1 MYTSEE
7 EVEKI
12 LLEVTWEQWPRIYLN
27 LFDVQLVTTYSFIL
41 NGTET
46 TTKTQWGSAGP
57 GSVKSLTP
65 NFKVK
70 TVNWSL
76 R

>member
-1 MYTSEE
+1 MYTSEG

-46 TTKTQWGSAGP
+46 TTKPQ
-57 GSVKSLTP
+57 
-65 NFKVK
+65 
-70 TVNWSL
+70 
-76 R
+76 